1 MNRYSCSR
9 PHRHRGQAAT
19 AAALCTT
26 PLEPPFPSSLL
37 YSHSA
42 QLTNTSIGKGVKLLM
57 NISLLRSITAPTP
70 TELYK
75 ALVFSAHTF

>member
-9 PHRHRGQAAT
+9 LHRHRGQAT
-19 AAALCTT
+19 AAVPCTT

-37 YSHSA
+37 YSHSG
-42 QLTNTSIGKGVKLLM
+42 QLTNTSIGKGVKSLM
-57 NISLLRSITAPTP
+57 NISLLKIITVPTP

-75 ALVFSAHTF
+75 ALGFSVHTF